1 MFAFIFFSSVRYLRK
16 LYARIKSFTKKR
28 KNKVVVKP
36 RVIPTLKSQ
45 KSTINNTRFNPHFM
59 KGSTTVLTFTIVT
72 IFLAPLLYT
81 YYFND
86 KTKSLSKMDML
97 DEFYL
102 FLLDL
107 SAHVALSIVI
117 PLCLYIRNPDMRRFT
132 YNTIREY
139 F

>member
-1 MFAFIFFSSVRYLRK
+1 MVAFIFFSAVRYLRK
-16 LYARIKSFTKKR
+16 LYARIKSFMKKR
-28 KNKVVVKP
+28 KGKVVVKP
-36 RVIPTLKSQ
+36 RVIPSLKSQ

>member
-16 LYARIKSFTKKR
+16 LYARIKSFAKKR
-28 KNKVVVKP
+28 KNEVVVKP
-36 RVIPTLKSQ
+36 QVIPFLKSQ
-45 KSTINNTRFNPHFM
+45 KGTINNNRFNPHYM
-59 KGSTTVLTFTIVT
+59 AGSTTVLTFTIVT
-72 IFLAPLLYT
+72 IFLAPLLYI

-86 KTKSLSKMDML
+86 KTKSLSTMDML

-107 SAHVALSIVI
+107 SSHVALSIVI

-132 YNTIREY
+132 YITIREY